1 MTSIKPL
8 GDRVLVRP
16 CEVEEVSPGGV
27 LLPHSSIDDEQTT
40 TGIVVNVGPG
50 SWQSVG
56 ETMMRVVLDVAPNDK
71 VLFRPYGGTEVM
83 VDGVKHRLL
92 QFNEV
97 LAVLG
102 DE

>member
-8 GDRVLVRP
+8 GDRVLVKP
-16 CEVEEVSPGGV
+16 GEVQEVSPGGV
-27 LLPHSSIDDEQTT
+27 LLPSSSQDEEQTT
-40 TGIVVNVGPG
+40 TGVVIEVGPG

-56 ETMMRVVLDVAPNDK
+56 ETMMRVAPDVEPQQK

-92 QFNEV
+92 QSNEV